1 MTDELEVIDPDE
13 PDPDEPD
20 DDDDGAP
27 AGFDFSQLLA
37 SAQQMQQQLL
47 DAQAKAAEQVVE
59 GQAGGGVVRIRVTG
73 GFDFQQVTIDPS
85 VVDPADVDMLQDL
98 VLAALHEAVGKVGE
112 SGLAFMH
119 VGDDV
124 QFGAAGV
131 GDFGIDQRLG
141 DDSHHFSARRESRIG
156 HRAHQAQPAAP
167 IDNAD
172 SAPGQLRAKANGGL
186 DIDGIG
192 RGRRPAI
199 DRKALEPAR

>member
-13 PDPDEPD
+13 PDD

-98 VLAALHEAVGKVGE
+98 VLAAMRDALAKINDLNQEAMG
-112 SGLAFMH
+112 GLA
-119 VGDDV
+119 G
-124 QFGAAGV
+124 GA
-131 GDFGIDQRLG
+131 L
-141 DDSHHFSARRESRIG
+141 
-156 HRAHQAQPAAP
+156 
-167 IDNAD
+167 
-172 SAPGQLRAKANGGL
+172 GGL
-186 DIDGIG
+186 L
-192 RGRRPAI
+192 P
-199 DRKALEPAR
+199 